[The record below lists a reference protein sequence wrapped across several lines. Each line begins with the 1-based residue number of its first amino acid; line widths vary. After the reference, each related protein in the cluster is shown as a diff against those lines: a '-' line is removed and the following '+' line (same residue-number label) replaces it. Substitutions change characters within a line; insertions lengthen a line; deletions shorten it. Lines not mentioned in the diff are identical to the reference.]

1 MLFYLTS
8 APTTPTITLDY
19 AFGGPNHDD
28 SVHVDVPTTTP
39 TPQSSFTTCCGPRV
53 LMVRNL
59 LVYVCEM
66 MSESRKSLDKNGGH
80 VTTTTSTVKMA
91 CVDNDALVSD
101 QGCHIK
107 LTKNTWSK
115 RLCTLLGLSSVDRNN

>member
-8 APTTPTITLDY
+8 APTTPAITLHH

-28 SVHVDVPTTTP
+28 SIHVDVPTTTP

-53 LMVRNL
+53 LMVRDL
-59 LVYVCEM
+59 LVYVCGI
-66 MSESRKSLDKNGGH
+66 MSESRKSFDENGGH
-80 VTTTTSTVKMA
+80 VTTSTVKMA

-101 QGCHIK
+101 QGCHISNSPETQG
-107 LTKNTWSK
+107 LNDCA
-115 RLCTLLGLSSVDRNN
+115 LCWVCLV

>member
-8 APTTPTITLDY
+8 APTIPAITLHP

-39 TPQSSFTTCCGPRV
+39 RPPSSSTTCCGPLV
-53 LMVRNL
+53 LMNRDL
-59 LVYVCEM
+59 LVYVCEI

-80 VTTTTSTVKMA
+80 VTTSTVKMVY
-91 CVDNDALVSD
+91 VDND
-101 QGCHIK
+101 
-107 LTKNTWSK
+107 N
-115 RLCTLLGLSSVDRNN
+115 SSVERGF